1 MVDPGAISGKS
12 RASSGNLGQLRANLG
27 QTSCSLGQSPCSLL
41 DAVPSSTQDEFADNM
56 TCRGVRGPCAAGVG
70 WQYNGY
76 RLRHS
81 PTAEWRSP
89 LFERGAGTS
98 IADGRIKRLTQ

>member
-1 MVDPGAISGKS
+1 M
-12 RASSGNLGQLRANLG
+12 SSWSTQVRSRANLG
-27 QTSCSLGQSPCSLL
+27 HPRATSGNFGQTSGKPRASLGQSPCSLL

-89 LFERGAGTS
+89 LFERGAGTN
-98 IADGRIKRLTQ
+98 IADGRMK